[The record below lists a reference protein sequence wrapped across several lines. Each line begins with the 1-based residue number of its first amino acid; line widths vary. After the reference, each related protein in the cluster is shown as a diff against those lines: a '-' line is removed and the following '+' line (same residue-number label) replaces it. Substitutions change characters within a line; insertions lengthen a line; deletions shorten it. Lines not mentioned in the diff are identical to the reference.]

1 MSDLSA
7 VLERWEPVIGLEV
20 HAQLST
26 KTKMFCGCRNS
37 YGAPP
42 NSHTC
47 PTCLGLPGALPV
59 ANEQAVDF
67 ALRLGLAVG
76 SEITQLSRF
85 ARKNYFYPDLTKGY
99 QISQYDE
106 PLCVGGQVTIRW
118 ENEAK
123 DIALTRIHMEED
135 AGKSIHAE
143 NGDGTKVDF
152 NRCGV
157 PLVEIVSEPVIQSS
171 EEAKAYL
178 VRLKQILE
186 YLNICDCNMEKGNL
200 RCDANISVRPLGESK
215 FGVKTE
221 MKNMNSFR
229 GVERGLTSEIVRQA
243 QVLDEGGEVEQ
254 VTLLWNEAEQKA
266 EVMRSKE
273 EAHDYRY
280 FPDPDLVP
288 LSVSDNNLDSIRSSL
303 VEMPYER
310 EERFVNQYGLR
321 LKDVLVLSSE
331 KLLADYFEETV
342 SAGAEPA
349 EATKWI
355 MGEVLSIIKDG
366 EMSVSSLPV
375 TPDQFV
381 GLLNSVKNGT
391 VNVATGKDILRR
403 MVKSDLT
410 AAEIIKKEGLAQVSD
425 ESALSEAVA
434 HVVANNP
441 DELGRYREG
450 KKALF
455 GFFMGEVMKV
465 TGGKSDPKVVK
476 KLLTSSLE
484 SD

>member
-118 ENEAK
+118 GNEVK

-157 PLVEIVSEPVIQSS
+157 PLVEIVSEPVIQSP

-186 YLNICDCNMEKGNL
+186 YLNICNCNMEEGNL

-288 LSVSDNNLDSIRSSL
+288 LSVSDDSLHSIRSSL
-303 VEMPYER
+303 LEMPYER
-310 EERFVNQYGLR
+310 EERFVSQYSLR
-321 LKDVLVLSSE
+321 LEDALVLTSE

-434 HVVANNP
+434 QVVANNP

-455 GFFMGEVMKV
+455 GFFMGEVMKI

-476 KLLTSSLE
+476 KLLTSFLV

>member
-7 VLERWEPVIGLEV
+7 VLEHWEPVIGLEV

-26 KTKMFCGCRNS
+26 RTKMFCGCRNS

-42 NSHTC
+42 NSYTC

-59 ANEQAVDF
+59 ANEQAVNF
-67 ALRLGLAVG
+67 ALRLGLALG
-76 SEITQLSRF
+76 CEITQVSRF

-106 PLCVGGQVTIRW
+106 PLCVGGQVSVRW
-118 ENEAK
+118 ENKVK

-157 PLVEIVSEPVIQSS
+157 PLVEIVSEPVIQSP
-171 EEAKAYL
+171 EEAKTYL

-186 YLNICDCNMEKGNL
+186 YLNICDCNMEEGNL

-215 FGVKTE
+215 LGVKTE

-288 LSVSDNNLDSIRSSL
+288 LSVSDDSLHSIRSLL

-321 LKDVLVLSSE
+321 LKDALVLTSE

-366 EMSVSSLPV
+366 EMSVSSFPV
-375 TPDQFV
+375 IPDQLA

-403 MVKSDLT
+403 MLKSDLT

-425 ESALSEAVA
+425 ESALGEAVA
-434 HVVANNP
+434 QVVANNP
-441 DELGRYREG
+441 DELDRYREG

>member
-1 MSDLSA
+1 MRDLSA
-7 VLERWEPVIGLEV
+7 ILEHWEPVIGLEV

-26 KTKMFCGCRNS
+26 RTKMFCGCRNS

-42 NSHTC
+42 NSYTC

-59 ANEQAVDF
+59 ANEKAVNF
-67 ALRLGLAVG
+67 ALRLGLALG
-76 SEITQLSRF
+76 CEITQLSRF

-99 QISQYDE
+99 QISQYDD

-118 ENEAK
+118 GNEIK

-157 PLVEIVSEPVIQSS
+157 PLVEIVSEPVIQSP
-171 EEAKAYL
+171 EEAKVYL

-186 YLNICDCNMEKGNL
+186 YLNICNCNMEEGNL

-288 LSVSDNNLDSIRSSL
+288 LSVSDNNLDAIRSSL

-349 EATKWI
+349 EAAKWI

-366 EMSVSSLPV
+366 RMSVSSFPV
-375 TPDQFV
+375 TPDQFD

-403 MVKSDLT
+403 MVNSDLT

-434 HVVANNP
+434 QVVANNP

>member
-1 MSDLSA
+1 MSN
-7 VLERWEPVIGLEV
+7 EWEVVIGLEIHV
-20 HAQLST
+20 QLATSSKIFSGAST
-26 KTKMFCGCRNS
+26 E
-37 YGAPP
+37 YGAEP
-42 NSHTC
+42 NTQASLVD
-47 PTCLGLPGALPV
+47 LGYPGVLPV
-59 ANEQAVDF
+59 LNSEAVKMAIMF
-67 ALRLGLAVG
+67 GLAINADIA
-76 SEITQLSRF
+76 SHSIF
-85 ARKNYFYPDLTKGY
+85 ARKNYFYPDLPKGY
-99 QISQYDE
+99 QISQYELPIVHDGE
-106 PLCVGGQVTIRW
+106 LFIRGD
-118 ENEAK
+118 NGK
-123 DIALTRIHMEED
+123 NKRIGITRAHLEED

-321 LKDVLVLSSE
+321 LKDVLVLTSE

-355 MGEVLSIIKDG
+355 MGEMLSIIKDG
-366 EMSVSSLPV
+366 GMSVSSFPV
-375 TPDQFV
+375 TPDQFA
-381 GLLNSVKNGT
+381 GLLNSVKNDT

>member
-1 MSDLSA
+1 MTF
-7 VLERWEPVIGLEV
+7 RWEKKVKE
-20 HAQLST
+20 
-26 KTKMFCGCRNS
+26 
-37 YGAPP
+37 
-42 NSHTC
+42 
-47 PTCLGLPGALPV
+47 
-59 ANEQAVDF
+59 
-67 ALRLGLAVG
+67 
-76 SEITQLSRF
+76 
-85 ARKNYFYPDLTKGY
+85 
-99 QISQYDE
+99 
-106 PLCVGGQVTIRW
+106 
-118 ENEAK
+118 
-123 DIALTRIHMEED
+123 IALTRIHMEED

-157 PLVEIVSEPVIQSS
+157 PLVEIVSEPVIQSP
-171 EEAKAYL
+171 EEAKVYL

-186 YLNICDCNMEKGNL
+186 YLNICDCNMEEGNL

-288 LSVSDNNLDSIRSSL
+288 LSVSDDSLYLIRSSL

-321 LKDVLVLSSE
+321 LKDALVLTSE

-342 SAGAEPA
+342 SAGAKPA

-366 EMSVSSLPV
+366 GMSVSSFPV
-375 TPDQFV
+375 TPDQFA

-410 AAEIIKKEGLAQVSD
+410 ADEIIKKEGLAQVSD

-434 HVVANNP
+434 QVVANNP

-455 GFFMGEVMKV
+455 GFFMGEVMKI

-476 KLLTSSLE
+476 KLLTSSLG

>member
-7 VLERWEPVIGLEV
+7 VLEHWEPVIGLEV

-26 KTKMFCGCRNS
+26 RTKMFCGCRNS

-42 NSHTC
+42 NSYTC

-59 ANEQAVDF
+59 ANEQAVNF
-67 ALRLGLAVG
+67 ALRLGLALG
-76 SEITQLSRF
+76 CEITQLSRF

-106 PLCVGGQVTIRW
+106 PLCVGGQVTFRW
-118 ENEAK
+118 ENEVK
-123 DIALTRIHMEED
+123 EIALTRIHMEED
-135 AGKSIHAE
+135 AGKSIHTG

-157 PLVEIVSEPVIQSS
+157 PLVEIVSEPVIQSP

-186 YLNICDCNMEKGNL
+186 YLNICDCNMEEGNL

-321 LKDVLVLSSE
+321 LEDVLVLTSE

-349 EATKWI
+349 EAAKWI

-366 EMSVSSLPV
+366 GMSVSSFPV
-375 TPDQFV
+375 MPDQFA
-381 GLLNSVKNGT
+381 GLLNFVKNGT
-391 VNVATGKDILRR
+391 VNVATGKDILRK
-403 MVKSDLT
+403 MVNSDLT

-450 KKALF
+450 KKGLF

-465 TGGKSDPKVVK
+465 TDGKSDPNVVK

>member
-7 VLERWEPVIGLEV
+7 VLEHWEPVIGLEV

-26 KTKMFCGCRNS
+26 RTKMFCGCRNS

-42 NSHTC
+42 NSYTC

-59 ANEQAVDF
+59 ANEQAVNF
-67 ALRLGLAVG
+67 ALRLGLALG
-76 SEITQLSRF
+76 CEITQLSRF

-99 QISQYDE
+99 QISQYDD

-118 ENEAK
+118 GNEVK

-157 PLVEIVSEPVIQSS
+157 PLVEIVSEPVIQSP
-171 EEAKAYL
+171 EEAKVYL

-186 YLNICDCNMEKGNL
+186 YLNICDCNMEEGNL

-288 LSVSDNNLDSIRSSL
+288 LSVSDDSLHSIRSSL

-321 LKDVLVLSSE
+321 LEDTLVLTSE
-331 KLLADYFEETV
+331 KSLADYFEDVVRAYSQPKSIFNWMMGELAHHLKRDHRSIVDCTVKSQSLAGLIRLIDEGKVSGKMAKKIFEKMYRSGKDPDVIVGEEELIQMSDTEELEIIVDQVLESHPEKV
-342 SAGAEPA
+342 SAYR
-349 EATKWI
+349 
-355 MGEVLSIIKDG
+355 DG
-366 EMSVSSLPV
+366 KL
-375 TPDQFV
+375 
-381 GLLNSVKNGT
+381 GLL
-391 VNVATGKDILRR
+391 
-403 MVKSDLT
+403 
-410 AAEIIKKEGLAQVSD
+410 
-425 ESALSEAVA
+425 
-434 HVVANNP
+434 
-441 DELGRYREG
+441 
-450 KKALF
+450 
-455 GFFMGEVMKV
+455 GFFMGQVMRKTNGQANPNIV
-465 TGGKSDPKVVK
+465 DEILHS
-476 KLLTSSLE
+476 KLL
-484 SD
+484 

>member
-1 MSDLSA
+1 MRDLSA
-7 VLERWEPVIGLEV
+7 ILEHWEPVIGLEV

-26 KTKMFCGCRNS
+26 RTKMFCGCRNS

-42 NSHTC
+42 NSYTC

-59 ANEQAVDF
+59 ANEQAVNF
-67 ALRLGLAVG
+67 ALRLGLALG
-76 SEITQLSRF
+76 CEITQLSCF

-118 ENEAK
+118 ENKVK

-135 AGKSIHAE
+135 AGKSIHAG

-157 PLVEIVSEPVIQSS
+157 PLVEIVSEPVIQSP

-243 QVLDEGGEVEQ
+243 QVLDEGGKVEQ

-349 EATKWI
+349 EAAKWI

-366 EMSVSSLPV
+366 GMSLSSFPV
-375 TPDQFV
+375 MPDQFS

-425 ESALSEAVA
+425 ENALSEAVA
-434 HVVANNP
+434 QVVANNP
-441 DELGRYREG
+441 DELGRFRKG
-450 KKALF
+450 KKELF

>member
-1 MSDLSA
+1 MSDLST

-26 KTKMFCGCRNS
+26 KTKMFCGCRNV

-59 ANEQAVDF
+59 ANEQAVNY
-67 ALRLGLAVG
+67 ALKLGLAVG
-76 SEITQLSRF
+76 SEITTFSRF

-106 PLCVGGQVTIRW
+106 PLCSGGAVTIRW
-118 ENEAK
+118 EGASRE
-123 DIALTRIHMEED
+123 IPLTRIHLEED
-135 AGKSIHAE
+135 AGKSIHGE

-157 PLVEIVSEPVIQSS
+157 PLVEIVSDPEIRSPG
-171 EEAKAYL
+171 EAKSYL
-178 VRLKQILE
+178 TRLKQILE
-186 YLNICDCNMEKGNL
+186 YLEICDCNMEEGNL
-200 RCDANISVRPLGESK
+200 RCDANISIRPKGETE

-229 GVERGLTSEIVRQA
+229 GVERGLMSEIVRQA
-243 QVLDEGGEVEQ
+243 EVLDGGGEVRQ

-288 LSVSDNNLDSIRSSL
+288 LSVSEDALEQARSSL
-303 VEMPYER
+303 VELPDER
-310 EERFVNQYGLR
+310 EKRFITQYGLKEDDAVI
-321 LKDVLVLSSE
+321 LTSE
-331 KLLADYFEETV
+331 TSLAVYFEATV
-342 SAGAEPA
+342 TEGAEA
-349 EATKWI
+349 SDAAKWI
-355 MGEVLSIIKDG
+355 LGEALSMIKEEEGSMD
-366 EMSVSSLPV
+366 SFPV
-375 TPDQFV
+375 APDRFA
-381 GLLNSVKNGT
+381 GLLRSVTDGI
-391 VNVATGKDILRR
+391 VSVATGKSVLRK
-403 MVKSDLT
+403 MASNDLT
-410 AAEIIKKEGLAQVSD
+410 AAEIIEEEGLAQLSD
-425 ESALSEAVA
+425 ESALSDAVA
-434 HVVANNP
+434 KVLEDNP
-441 DELGRYREG
+441 DELERYRSG

-455 GFFMGEVMKV
+455 GFFMGAVMKA
-465 TGGKSDPKVVK
+465 TGGKSDPKVTRQ
-476 KLLTSSLE
+476 LLTDALE
-484 SD
+484 GK